1 MPVVGVGVWQ
11 TAVPARDDL
20 GFVDVDEDLGM
31 SGWASATVADGHALV
46 DEADGLLVDELDGGV
61 GARITIINI
70 PAPPTPSAQTSA
82 PPSPPPSGSALRST
96 SLPGSAPASSS
107 RAPQPPP
114 SQSRCLPP

>member
-61 GARITIINI
+61 GARLRLQHRLLK
-70 PAPPTPSAQTSA
+70 PRPRHRHLPRVLRCAPRHCPVRRLHRPR
-82 PPSPPPSGSALRST
+82 ALH
-96 SLPGSAPASSS
+96 SL
-107 RAPQPPP
+107 RLLNLDV
-114 SQSRCLPP
+114 CLRRGGV